1 MGVVEEI
8 KEEEI
13 FVCNVCLI
21 QMKDTETALRLK
33 EKDEDETCSLSY
45 CEKCVSEN
53 PDLKDKQTYM
63 IRMLVSQALLKCDKE
78 TQEEIKQT
86 LMKEQPTQYESIK
99 DLFGLDRKIEF
110 KDEDGTVLKTI
121 IE

>member
-8 KEEEI
+8 IEEI
-13 FVCNVCLI
+13 FECKICLVK
-21 QMKDTETALRLK
+21 MKDTETALRLK
-33 EKDEDETCSLSY
+33 DKDEDETCSLSY
-45 CEKCVSEN
+45 CEKCVSDN

-63 IRMLVSQALLKCDKE
+63 IRMLVSEALLKCDKE
-78 TQEEIKQT
+78 TQEEIKQA
-86 LMKEQPTQYESIK
+86 LMKDQPTQFEYIK

-110 KDEDGTVLKTI
+110 KDENGIILKTV